1 MHRASKQTRE
11 TADALLDRRG
21 DTERRVSISRRPDAS
36 RITARSRRD
45 ADDASGA
52 LIKTSGPARVCT
64 REPIPVETSN
74 SHNVGLRAVRTHRSL
89 FASVGGGPRHRATS
103 TPLARIALATEATLR
118 LVVRACANC
127 ARTRL
132 AIST

>member
-1 MHRASKQTRE
+1 MIDAETLSAAFQSQDAGTRQGSLHGPVG
-11 TADALLDRRG
+11 A
-21 DTERRVSISRRPDAS
+21 
-36 RITARSRRD
+36 

-52 LIKTSGPARVCT
+52 LIKTRGPRARVRGPT
-64 REPIPVETSN
+64 PVEVSN
-74 SHNVGLRAVRTHRSL
+74 SHSVGLRAVRTHRSL
-89 FASVGGGPRHRATS
+89 FASVGGGPRRLATS